1 MKKVIVYIDGLNLY
15 YALKKTQY
23 KWLDLGAFADNLM
36 KARQKK
42 YDVIAIKYFTS
53 IVKVKPAAAIDKL
66 ETDDEKKEAKEV
78 EERQRCYLKA
88 LRTHVPQLEITEG
101 KFTERG
107 RKKWAIT
114 TDGDDVRIF
123 NIEEKQTDVNLAVTM
138 VKDALCQ
145 SHDCV
150 LLVSNDSDFTGALK
164 IVKEYKEVVL
174 FNPRE
179 VEGEKDLKNAK
190 DLKNHAHDVIDVYRE
205 QLFASSQLPSTIQ
218 DKRTGKLIKKPAL
231 W

>member
-15 YALKKTQY
+15 YALKETQY

-36 KARQKK
+36 KTRQKK

-53 IVKVKPAAAIDKL
+53 KVIAKPAKEAGGAVMRQKNYLNALEIHVSKL
-66 ETDDEKKEAKEV
+66 E
-78 EERQRCYLKA
+78 
-88 LRTHVPQLEITEG
+88 IIEG
-101 KFTERG
+101 KFSCRT
-107 RKKWAIT
+107 KWAIT
-114 TDGDDVRIF
+114 KKGDEVEIF